1 MKKKIA
7 ILGSTGSIGKSLI
20 NILKKDKKSF
30 EIILLSADGNYKE
43 LLKQAKFFNVKN
55 LIINNQLSY
64 NKIKKE
70 KKLRKIRIFN
80 NFDNFKKIFDKKIDY
95 AMSAISGIQGL
106 KPTVDIIKYTKKI
119 AIANKES
126 IICGWELINKQLKKN
141 KTKFV
146 PVDSEHFSIWS
157 LLNKNEKSI
166 IDKIFI
172 TASGGPFLKWPLKK
186 TMNVSPKKAV
196 KHPNWSMG
204 KKISIDSATMM
215 NKVFEVIEAQRIF
228 DLPRSKIEIL
238 IHEKSYVHAILQF
251 KNGIKKILVHDT
263 NMIIPI
269 FNSIY
274 DSGTKKIRSK
284 NLDIK
289 KMNNLNLK
297 VVDEQ
302 KFPLTKILKN
312 IPDHSS
318 LYDTILITINDYFV
332 HKFLDNKIN
341 FNKLIYSIN
350 KFSKIKEFQKF
361 KKIKPK
367 NITEIHNLR
376 DYVSLKMSSLGI

>member
-7 ILGSTGSIGKSLI
+7 ILGSTGSIGKTLI
-20 NILKKDKKSF
+20 NILKKDKKNF
-30 EIILLSADGNYKE
+30 EIILLSANGNYKE
-43 LLKQAKFFNVKN
+43 LLKQAKFFKVKN
-55 LIINNQLSY
+55 LIINNQLSFNNIKKNKY
-64 NKIKKE
+64 SKKIK
-70 KKLRKIRIFN
+70 IYN
-80 NFDNFKKIFDKKIDY
+80 NFDNFKKIFNKKIDY
-95 AMSAISGIQGL
+95 TMSAISGIHGL

-126 IICGWELINKQLKKN
+126 IICGWELINKELKKN
-141 KTKFV
+141 KTIFI

-157 LLNKNEKSI
+157 LISRKEKNMINKI
-166 IDKIFI
+166 YI
-172 TASGGPFLKWPLKK
+172 TASGGPFLKWPIKK
-186 TMNVSPKKAV
+186 IMNASPKKAI

-228 DLPRSKIEIL
+228 AIPKSKIGIL
-238 IHEKSYVHAILQF
+238 IHEKSYVHAILQLE
-251 KNGIKKILVHDT
+251 NGIKKILVHDT

-274 DSGTKKIRSK
+274 DNGTKKIKSK
-284 NLDIK
+284 KLDIK
-289 KMNNLNLK
+289 KLNNLNFK
-297 VVDEQ
+297 VVDEN
-302 KFPLTKILKN
+302 KFPLTKILKV
-312 IPDHSS
+312 IPNHSS

-332 HKFLDNKIN
+332 YKFLNNKIN
-341 FNKLIYSIN
+341 FSKLIYSIN
-350 KFSKIKEFQKF
+350 KFSKIKEFQKY

>member
-7 ILGSTGSIGKSLI
+7 ILGSTGSIGKTLI
-20 NILKKDKKSF
+20 NILKKDKKNF
-30 EIILLSADGNYKE
+30 KIILLSADGNYKE
-43 LLKQAKFFNVKN
+43 LLKQAKFFKVKN
-55 LIINNQLSY
+55 LIVNNQQSFNNIKKKRY
-64 NKIKKE
+64 SKKIK
-70 KKLRKIRIFN
+70 IFN
-80 NFDNFKKIFDKKIDY
+80 NFNNFKKIFEKKIDY
-95 AMSAISGIQGL
+95 TLSAISGLQGL

-126 IICGWELINKQLKKN
+126 IICGWELIKKELKKN
-141 KTKFV
+141 KTIFV

-157 LLNKNEKSI
+157 LINRNEENI
-166 IDKIFI
+166 INQIYI

-186 TMNVSPKKAV
+186 IMNVSPKKAI

-228 DLPRSKIEIL
+228 DLPKSKIKIL
-238 IHEKSYVHAILQF
+238 VHEKSYVHAILEFQ
-251 KNGIKKILVHDT
+251 NGIKKILVHDT

-274 DSGTKKIRSK
+274 DKGTKKIKSK

-297 VVDEQ
+297 VVDKS
-302 KFPLTKILKN
+302 KFPLTKILQA

-318 LYDTILITINDYFV
+318 LYDTILITVNDHFV
-332 HKFLDNKIN
+332 YKFLNNKIN
-341 FNKLIYSIN
+341 FSKLIYSIN
-350 KFSKIKEFQKF
+350 KFSKIKEFQKY